1 MLSDFNLFVI
11 MVVAILVMAILIAL
25 MMYGFSFVS
34 VMELWD
40 YESWTESFGYA
51 LLITFI
57 LVTLSFF
64 EIVLFLTADF
74 KASINLT
81 GVVVPLAVSLYLLIR
96 KKVKLR
102 DAAIAIGMVALVAMP
117 LVVFKDGQVAIDFPW
132 WLLPA
137 GLAAALAWL
146 LVDGELEKA
155 LPLAY
160 IAGSVG
166 MLLGGDILR
175 LLVEPRDLTEVYLGA
190 NGLLDFVFLGG
201 VIACGILV
209 VGYVAMPL
217 ARKVASRISGIKQ
230 QL

>member
-1 MLSDFNLFVI
+1 
-11 MVVAILVMAILIAL
+11 
-25 MMYGFSFVS
+25 
-34 VMELWD
+34 
-40 YESWTESFGYA
+40 
-51 LLITFI
+51 
-57 LVTLSFF
+57 
-64 EIVLFLTADF
+64 VLFLTADF

-96 KKVKLR
+96 KRVTLR
-102 DAAIAIGMVALVAMP
+102 NAAIAIGMVALVAMP

-137 GLAAALAWL
+137 SLAAALAWL
-146 LVDGELEKA
+146 LVEGDLERA

-201 VIACGILV
+201 IIACGILV
-209 VGYVAMPL
+209 VGYVAVPL
-217 ARKVASRISGIKQ
+217 AKKIASRIPGTKQ